1 MKPDFQQMMNRKRK
15 QTALTQP
22 ELGTAGS
29 KATSLFYNVAKATAS
44 ASDIA
49 EGGRR
54 EQRGAIKRQNESV
67 HLS

>member
-1 MKPDFQQMMNRKRK
+1 MMNRKRK

-22 ELGTAGS
+22 GLGTAGS
-29 KATSLFYNVAKATAS
+29 EATSLSCNVAKATAS
-44 ASDIA
+44 ASHTA

-54 EQRGAIKRQNESV
+54 EQRGAIKRQNDSV